1 MKKTGS
7 KLATRN
13 RTRNTFKVF
22 ASKATVYYNL
32 ISDTI
37 KYTSIIK
44 KLRRIAVICVT
55 DAFIEFRY

>member
-1 MKKTGS
+1 M
-7 KLATRN
+7 ATRN